1 MISKI
6 KYIVGQKRKGFTL
19 IEMSIVLFIISLLVL
34 IILPNLASQRKH
46 ANSVHKSAMVSVVQT
61 QIDLYEN
68 EHGDGSVSFSDLEK
82 GDYLTNAQIEKAQ
95 NENISITGD
104 KATQGKG

>member
-1 MISKI
+1 MH
-6 KYIVGQKRKGFTL
+6 RKNSHSAFTL

-46 ANSVHKSAMVSVVQT
+46 ASGVHRSAMVSVVQT

-68 EHGDGSVSFSDLEK
+68 ENGDGTISFATLEEN
-82 GDYLTNAQIEKAQ
+82 DYLTKAQVDKAQ
-95 NENISITGD
+95 NENITIVGD
-104 KATQGKG
+104 KAVQSNG